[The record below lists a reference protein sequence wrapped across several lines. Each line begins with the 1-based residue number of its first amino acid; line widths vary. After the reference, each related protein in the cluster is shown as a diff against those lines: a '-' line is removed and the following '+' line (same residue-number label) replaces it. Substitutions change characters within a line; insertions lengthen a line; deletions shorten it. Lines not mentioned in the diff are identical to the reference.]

1 MVHKFLTDIQ
11 LEAEWGLSQGKVQ
24 MGVFDQPDQLI
35 TNCFRGS
42 AGKYRQPG
50 ILLHFVDQ

>member
-35 TNCFRGS
+35 TNC
-42 AGKYRQPG
+42 
-50 ILLHFVDQ
+50 